1 MAAVDSNDSDP
12 AGPGVVD
19 ELVRPRTLFDALL
32 AAGGLFTILKGWQYY
47 TRSLPKPTDTDQVTR
62 TDYISGNYE
71 RDLREREQTLRTNR
85 FRGRLFVLGGIGLVG
100 AGVFF
105 LFRVMTASRTPASEG
120 DDPHTNG
127 HNGQP
132 HTSRSRSSER

>member
-1 MAAVDSNDSDP
+1 MAAVDPSDSEP

-71 RDLREREQTLRTNR
+71 RDLREREQILRTNR

-105 LFRVMTASRTPASEG
+105 LSRVMTTSPTPPSEG
-120 DDPHTNG
+120 DEPHTNG
-127 HNGQP
+127 HGDP
-132 HTSRSRSSER
+132 TRSSTSRSER

>member
-1 MAAVDSNDSDP
+1 MAVVDSNDGEP
-12 AGPGVVD
+12 AGAGVLD
-19 ELVRPRTLFDALL
+19 ELARPRTLFDALL

-71 RDLREREQTLRTNR
+71 RDLREREKTLRTNR

-105 LFRVMTASRTPASEG
+105 LSRVMMGSTAPPPEG
-120 DDPHTNG
+120 DEAPTNG
-127 HNGQP
+127 HPNP
-132 HTSRSRSSER
+132 SPSRPSEP